1 MLSVVMLSVVMLSGS
16 TLRVV
21 TVSGVILDVVA
32 PGQDY
37 STFYSIFYI
46 KERPQ
51 FIQKI

>member
-1 MLSVVMLSVVMLSGS
+1 MLSGS

-21 TVSGVILDVVA
+21 MVSGVMLNVVA
-32 PGQDY
+32 PSQDY

-46 KERPQ
+46 KEQ